1 MPQTDRKFM
10 SFWKNAKK
18 KNKKEKML
26 NFQKELLFFGTQ
38 FQFTEMGENTIE
50 ETISSLKTIKLKSF
64 LARQT
69 IFSKF

>member
-1 MPQTDRKFM
+1 
-10 SFWKNAKK
+10 
-18 KNKKEKML
+18 ML

-38 FQFTEMGENTIE
+38 FQFTEMGENTKE